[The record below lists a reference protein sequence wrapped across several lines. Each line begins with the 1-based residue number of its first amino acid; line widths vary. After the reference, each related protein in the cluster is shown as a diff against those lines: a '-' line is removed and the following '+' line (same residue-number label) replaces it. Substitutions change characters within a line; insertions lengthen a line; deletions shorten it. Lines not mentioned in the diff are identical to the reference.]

1 MKKTFISLALSLTLL
16 LTIALQAFT
25 SWAGNAGTPDVKKA
39 DSITYID
46 IGIYQPN
53 VENCYEMSV
62 ADTVVKQ
69 DWLNVYPN
77 PNSGQFTMEVNL
89 QKASKSLD
97 IHIYDIAGKLV
108 FYEQN
113 NINGSHFI
121 QELNVGFLGKG
132 VYFIR
137 ATSQPGNSFRTHRL
151 IIF

>member
-1 MKKTFISLALSLTLL
+1 MKKLLISLPLSISLM
-16 LTIALQAFT
+16 LTIVLLVF
-25 SWAGNAGTPDVKKA
+25 NAMAAYSQTPRVKK
-39 DSITYID
+39 SGNITYID

-53 VENCYEMSV
+53 VEDCYEMSV
-62 ADTVVKQ
+62 HETGMEQ

-77 PNSGQFTMEVNL
+77 PNSGQFTLEVNL
-89 QKASKSLD
+89 QKSSKSLD

-108 FYEQN
+108 FYDQN

-137 ATSQPGNSFRTHRL
+137 ATSQPGNPIRTHRL